1 VLAACAICHCN
12 HSECD
17 EVELVWPRVLKTWRD
32 VSKSRFPEVFFS
44 VVDRGEVYDFG
55 DSVQSGRAGFAGDK
69 FSEMYSRAPFLNQNV
84 LKGPQIM
91 NTQSDIAIH
100 TVSICPHSIN
110 QL

>member
-1 VLAACAICHCN
+1 MLATCAICHCN

-55 DSVQSGRAGFAGDK
+55 DSVQSGRAGFAGELDPPRFRNPGNNRRNK
-69 FSEMYSRAPFLNQNV
+69 RF
-84 LKGPQIM
+84 
-91 NTQSDIAIH
+91 
-100 TVSICPHSIN
+100 
-110 QL
+110 

>member
-1 VLAACAICHCN
+1 MLLP
-12 HSECD
+12 D
-17 EVELVWPRVLKTWRD
+17 
-32 VSKSRFPEVFFS
+32 
-44 VVDRGEVYDFG
+44 VDR
-55 DSVQSGRAGFAGDK
+55 